1 MRLYEELGENK
12 RFVRRRFNLRTNRG
26 GKLQMLNIT
35 PRYTMSVAARLT
47 GIPPHVLR
55 RYEREGVLTP
65 GRLGTRN
72 RLFSDS
78 DLARARHIAELTR
91 QGINMA
97 GIKAILKME
106 PDESQT

>member
-1 MRLYEELGENK
+1 MQ
-12 RFVRRRFNLRTNRG
+12 TSDT
-26 GKLQMLNIT
+26 T

-47 GIPPHVLR
+47 GIPAHTLR
-55 RYEREGVLTP
+55 TFERDGVLTP

-72 RLFSDS
+72 RLFSDYDLTQALHIA
-78 DLARARHIAELTR
+78 DLAR

-106 PDESQT
+106 QEQSQEQE

>member
-1 MRLYEELGENK
+1 MQTMN
-12 RFVRRRFNLRTNRG
+12 T
-26 GKLQMLNIT
+26 T

-47 GIPPHVLR
+47 GIAAHTLR
-55 RYEREGVLTP
+55 SYEREGVLTP

-78 DLARARHIAELTR
+78 NLAQARHIAELAS

-106 PDESQT
+106 QEESQA